1 LRLNPHTKPEYKY
14 TVSQLL
20 SIFVNVLT
28 PVFTI
33 VAVGYLAGPR
43 LGVGGRSLS
52 KIAYYI
58 LAPAFIFNLFSAAA
72 ISLSLAVRMSLFII
86 VVTSGCVLAAMLSA
100 RLMGH
105 RGKMVSAFI
114 LLAAFGNA
122 GNFGLP
128 IIQFKLGEEGLLP
141 ASIYFLTLSAF
152 GFIVGVMA
160 AAWDRGGAKKAVWS
174 TLTTPA
180 IVAVLPAALVNGMDW
195 TVPLFLDR
203 SIDLLSAA
211 LIPVMLLTLGMQLGG
226 IHRPR
231 LNANVA
237 AAGFVRLIVGPLLAI
252 ALAGVFGLS
261 GLPRDAGIIQA
272 SMPSAVFCSL
282 IALEYDLVPE
292 FVTTTVLFS
301 TLASA
306 LTLTAVLAML

>member
-1 LRLNPHTKPEYKY
+1 M
-14 TVSQLL
+14 SQLL

-282 IALEYDLVPE
+282 IALEYDLAPE